1 MSMFNKIVLPKTNQT
16 KNQSLSKWN
25 RNRTMKKV
33 SQKFILNKQIPKVKK
48 EKEEI
53 ESATTRA

>member
-1 MSMFNKIVLPKTNQT
+1 
-16 KNQSLSKWN
+16 
-25 RNRTMKKV
+25 MKKV